1 MNTVKMKW
9 ALTAI
14 VCSTLFFSCKKDP
27 VTPPV
32 PDCSINMTNLSGAY
46 KLTALQYKR
55 DAAAPVVN
63 YLDFMDACEK
73 DDIVTL
79 KSNGTY
85 HYNDA
90 GTVCTPNGSNDGT
103 WSVNGNT
110 INSDGTVNGTISSYD
125 CKTLVY
131 YAENV
136 NLPGDKF
143 TFTMVKQ

>member
-1 MNTVKMKW
+1 MKSVNIKW
-9 ALTAI
+9 VLTTL
-14 VCSTLFFSCKKDP
+14 VFGSTMLFSCKKDKP
-27 VTPPV
+27 AE
-32 PDCSINMTNLSGAY
+32 PDCSISLQNLSGSY

-55 DAAAPVVN
+55 SASATPVN
-63 YLDFMDACEK
+63 YLDFMDDCEK
-73 DDIVTL
+73 DDVLVL
-79 KSNGTY
+79 KANGTY
-85 HYNDA
+85 DYNDA
-90 GTVCTPNGSNDGT
+90 GTVCSPSGTDNGT

-110 INSDGTVNGTISSYD
+110 INSDGTVNGTIASYD